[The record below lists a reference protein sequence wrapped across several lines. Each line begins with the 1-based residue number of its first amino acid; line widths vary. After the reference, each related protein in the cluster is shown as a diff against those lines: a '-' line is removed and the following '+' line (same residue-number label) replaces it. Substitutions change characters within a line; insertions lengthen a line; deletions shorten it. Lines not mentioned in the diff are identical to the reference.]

1 MSWNTKNPF
10 PSWITLSNTH
20 CHLRQAHLAHGTS
33 WKSSQ
38 AVYHSTKSTANQI
51 VIFPS
56 AQQQTRTNVEA
67 QNPPYLQIRARHDC
81 RHTRRHPSSR
91 IRFRAKSTS
100 LDFLNAVSLS
110 YQVAEKSCDRV
121 QRAIYSRYRAWLLTQ
136 HKESLSLCVDASKL
150 GVFVKFRAP
159 HQNLQT
165 RGILSC
171 SPVLFPVHVFI
182 NRLCSFQCILSS
194 TSAWKGFP
202 APLRSF
208 PVPLFSP
215 LFPLCNPPPPI
226 PADISLSALSAP
238 PAFSVPFYSLCPLP
252 LTSFQSS
259 SPILQQFFSGLQ
271 SFPALMA
278 DQPNQQAPQAP
289 NINIDGL
296 FSQNC
301 TMCKTHTF
309 MINRLRS
316 QITDMKEDHA
326 SDSRSKRKK
335 LEKHKE
341 EIKNLKDRCSHL
353 EDLMEQLKIITQGSH
368 AEASTK
374 ISGARNEP
382 NPDFSLT
389 QKTPYEL

>member
-10 PSWITLSNTH
+10 PSWTTLSNTH

-38 AVYHSTKSTANQI
+38 AVSHSTKSTANQI

-56 AQQQTRTNVEA
+56 AQQQTRTNVEV
-67 QNPPYLQIRARHDC
+67 QNPPYLQIRARHDS
-81 RHTRRHPSSR
+81 RHTRRHPFSR

-100 LDFLNAVSLS
+100 LDFFNAVSIY
-110 YQVAEKSCDRV
+110 YQVAEKTCDRV
-121 QRAIYSRYRAWLLTQ
+121 QRAIYSRYRARLLTQ
-136 HKESLSLCVDASKL
+136 HKESLSLRVDAFKL
-150 GVFVKFRAP
+150 SVFVKFRAP
-159 HQNLQT
+159 HQHLQT
-165 RGILSC
+165 GGILFC
-171 SPVLFPVHVFI
+171 SIVLFPVYAFI
-182 NRLCSFQCILSS
+182 NRLCFLLCILSS
-194 TSAWKGFP
+194 PSAWKGS

-226 PADISLSALSAP
+226 PADSALSAP
-238 PAFSVPFYSLCPLP
+238 PAFSDPFSLCPLP
-252 LTSFQSS
+252 HTSFQSS
-259 SPILQQFFSGLQ
+259 SPIHQQFLSVLR
-271 SFPALMA
+271 SSPALMA
-278 DQPNQQAPQAP
+278 DQSNEQAPQAP

-301 TMCKTHTF
+301 TMCKAHTF

-353 EDLMEQLKIITQGSH
+353 EDIMEQLKIITQGSH

-374 ISGARNEP
+374 VSGARNEP